1 MKTLF
6 KNPKNLTEGS
16 ITKTLLAMAIPIIVA
31 NTLQSAYQFTD
42 SFWVGRLG
50 EKAVAAVAM
59 SIPFIFLLTSLGIGL
74 SIAGSILIAQYYGA
88 KNKDMVNHA
97 AAQTLLMVTFFS
109 FFISILGFIF
119 SPFILKFMGTAP
131 EIFSNSLLYL
141 RISFIGMIFNFCFFI
156 FQSIMRS
163 LGRPTVPVFIIIGTV
178 LLNFILDPLFI
189 FGFGPIQG
197 IGVAGAALA
206 TVFTQSIAAFIGLS
220 ILFAGKRGIKLH
232 IKNFKPDFPFIKK
245 SFRLGFPSS
254 VEQSMRSLGMIAMT
268 SLVAT
273 FGTVAVASYGVA
285 GNIVSFTVILAI
297 GLSTA
302 QSAIIGQNIG
312 AGKMDRAEKTAK
324 LTSLMTFGVMTGL
337 GIIYFLFSKYLISFF
352 VPNDPNVIATGAH
365 FIRTTC
371 LAFGFMGIQIVMGG
385 VFQASG
391 NTSTSMIIT
400 FISQWILQIP
410 LAYLFSKYLNFG
422 LNGVWFAFPI
432 SNVLIATTAFVIFK
446 RGKWKHKKLIQKDLL
461 PQKIMTESLAEE
473 VIPYDA

>member
-1 MKTLF
+1 MKNISSKTHS
-6 KNPKNLTEGS
+6 LTEGP
-16 ITKTLLAMAIPIIVA
+16 ITKSLVTMAIPIILA

-50 EKAVAAVAM
+50 EKAVAAISM
-59 SIPFIFLLTSLGIGL
+59 SLPISFLMTSLGIGL
-74 SIAGSILIAQYYGA
+74 SIAGSILVAQYYGA

-119 SPFILKFMGTAP
+119 SPFILKFMGTPP
-131 EIFSNSLLYL
+131 EIFPNSLLYL
-141 RISFIGMIFNFCFFI
+141 RISFTGMIFNFCFFI

-189 FGFGPIQG
+189 FGFGPIKG

-206 TVFTQSIAAFIGLS
+206 TVFTQSIAAIIGLS
-220 ILFAGKRGIKLH
+220 ILFVGKRGIKLYT
-232 IKNFKPDFPFIKK
+232 KNFKPDFSFIKK

-254 VEQSMRSLGMIAMT
+254 IEQSMRSLGMIAMT

-273 FGTVAVASYGVA
+273 FGTVAVASYGIA
-285 GNIVSFTVILAI
+285 GNIVSFTVIMAI

-302 QSAIIGQNIG
+302 QSAIIGQSIG
-312 AGKMDRAEKTAK
+312 AGKIDRAEKTAR
-324 LTSLMTFGVMTGL
+324 LTALITFIVMTAL
-337 GIIYFLFSKYLISFF
+337 GIIFFIFSKYFISFF
-352 VPNDPNVIATGAH
+352 VPNDQNVIATGAH
-365 FIRTTC
+365 FIRMTC

-391 NTSTSMIIT
+391 NTTTSMTIT

-410 LAYLFSKYLNFG
+410 MAYLFSKYFNLG
-422 LNGVWFAFPI
+422 LNGIWIAFPI
-432 SNVLIATTAFVIFK
+432 SNIIIATIAFIIFK
-446 RGKWKHKKLIQKDLL
+446 RGKWKHKKLIKKDILL
-461 PQKIMTESLAEE
+461 EKVMTESLAEE